1 MELFLLFK
9 QNHIFTMTDGHKIA
23 ATTYFPGNEKEII
36 GQFHI
41 LHGMAEH
48 QRRYEGFANYLS
60 ELGYLVTTHDHRG
73 HGDTAEENGGLFG
86 YFAERDGFERVVQD
100 VHEVLQQ
107 LSVLHHEYPL
117 TLFGHSMGSFIARR
131 YTQHYSNELDR
142 VIYCGT
148 GATTALHVVGNSIA
162 KVLSRVQG
170 GKTPSRIMNKL
181 SFDSFNHNI
190 ADAVTNF
197 DWICTDSQV
206 VQKYIED
213 TQCGFIAT
221 NQFFVDLTSG
231 LITIA
236 NPREIKKVRP
246 DLPILFIAGSDDP
259 VGESGKGV
267 YKVAAQYEQAGVKD
281 VTVYMFEGMR
291 HEILNERNKQ
301 QVYDVV
307 TRWMNNEEI

>member
-1 MELFLLFK
+1 MNK

-23 ATTYFPGNEKEII
+23 AMTYFPGNPNEII
-36 GQFHI
+36 GHFHI

-73 HGDTAEENGGLFG
+73 HGDTAEQNDRLFG
-86 YFAERDGFERVVQD
+86 YFADRDGFERVGED
-100 VHEVLQQ
+100 VHEVLHQIRA
-107 LSVLHHEYPL
+107 LHGVYPL

-131 YTQHYSNELDR
+131 YTQHYSNELNR

-148 GATTALHVVGNSIA
+148 GATTALHVAGNSLA
-162 KVLSRVQG
+162 KVLSRIQG
-170 GKTPSRIMNKL
+170 PKKPSRIMNKL
-181 SFDSFNHNI
+181 SFGSFNNNI
-190 ADAVTNF
+190 VDAVTNF
-197 DWICTDSQV
+197 DWLSTDEQE

-213 TQCGFIAT
+213 MQCGFIAT
-221 NQFFVDLTSG
+221 NQFFADLTSG

-236 NPREIKKVRP
+236 NPKEIKKIRD
-246 DLPILFIAGSDDP
+246 DLPILFISGSDDP
-259 VGESGKGV
+259 VGESGEGV
-267 YKVAAQYEQAGVKD
+267 YKVASQYEQAGVKS

-307 TRWMNNEEI
+307 TRWMNDEKI

>member
-1 MELFLLFK
+1 MELCFMYK
-9 QNHIFTMTDGHKIA
+9 QNHIFTMTDGHRIA

-36 GQFHI
+36 GHFHI
-41 LHGMAEH
+41 MHGMAEH
-48 QRRYEGFANYLS
+48 QRRYEAFANYIS

-73 HGDTAEENGGLFG
+73 HGHTAEQNDGLFG
-86 YFAERDGFERVVQD
+86 YFAESEGFERVVED

-107 LSVLHHEYPL
+107 SRVLHGVYPL

-148 GATTALHVVGNSIA
+148 GATTALHVIGNNLA
-162 KVLSRVQG
+162 KVLARVQG
-170 GKTPSRIMNKL
+170 PKTPSRIMNKL
-181 SFDSFNHNI
+181 SFNSFNNHI
-190 ADAVTNF
+190 VDSLTNF
-197 DWICTDSQV
+197 DWLCSDSEV

-221 NQFFVDLTSG
+221 NQFFVDLTDG
-231 LITIA
+231 LIAIA
-236 NPREIKKVRP
+236 NLKEVKKIRP
-246 DLPILFIAGSDDP
+246 DLPVLFIAGSDDP
-259 VGESGKGV
+259 VGEKGKGV
-267 YKVAAQYEQAGVKD
+267 YKVASQYEQAGIKD

-307 TRWMNNEEI
+307 TRWMKNEKN